1 MRRSLTRR
9 LTGLG
14 LTVSAVFAATAF
26 AAPVTIDDTD
36 LTGGD
41 ATTWDATNSD
51 TAYCTPA
58 EENNTGFAPV
68 DDGTANGSGD
78 AFDGGMMLVIGNK
91 TFEDGNDQGSLKG
104 QTLKVGPDPLGSV
117 DVTVKATALQ
127 DSPTLQ
133 VLYGLKNSKDHQI
146 SPEAIIGS
154 NLGSDDTGTAIAG
167 TSSGDEKFKNVD
179 RWIVTED
186 TDLEDGPVTHV
197 LYGKQ
202 ANGFD
207 DIVATPGKG
216 CDDSPQQYKDGV
228 AASYSLKIP
237 AHSTRYLLAFA
248 EMHESDTGAALDDVK
263 KFNDAKLSKKLLKGI
278 TGKVQSK
285 ILNWD
290 L

>member
-1 MRRSLTRR
+1 MRMSLRR
-9 LTGLG
+9 QLTGLG
-14 LTVSAVFAATAF
+14 LAASAVFAATAF
-26 AAPVTIDDTD
+26 AAPVNINDAN

-41 ATTWDATNSD
+41 STTWDATNSD

-58 EENNTGFAPV
+58 EENNSGFAPV
-68 DDGTANGSGD
+68 DDGIANADTD

-117 DVTVKATALQ
+117 DVTVRATALQ
-127 DSPTLQ
+127 GSPTLQ
-133 VLYGLKNSKDHQI
+133 VLYGFKNQKDHQV
-146 SPEAIIGS
+146 SPEAIIES

-167 TSSGDEKFKNVD
+167 TSSGDEKFKNAD

-202 ANGFD
+202 ADGFD
-207 DIVATPGKG
+207 DIVATPEEG
-216 CDDSPQQYKDGV
+216 CEESISLYEDGV
-228 AASYSLKIP
+228 AVSYSLKIP

-278 TGKVQSK
+278 TGNVRSK